1 MKLKGLQTQCGQE
14 EVLPRTAQ
22 HTTNWGSPPSTTL
35 WMLKVHE
42 GSKAT
47 GFSCRYLLPQGTA
60 AQGEASCRSPR
71 RRHPGK
77 AGWRT
82 EQPSLGLPALQSG
95 RAAAEPRA
103 APCSSAL
110 GQEME
115 VQHHREGWGSACP
128 LLRVFQTRCRLSST
142 SDSGVNPSV
151 CPPGDRT
158 AAFSRPWCAVDL
170 RFSVLSC
177 SAVATSGW

>member
-1 MKLKGLQTQCGQE
+1 
-14 EVLPRTAQ
+14 
-22 HTTNWGSPPSTTL
+22 
-35 WMLKVHE
+35 MLKVHE

-71 RRHPGK
+71 GRHPGK

-115 VQHHREGWGSACP
+115 VQHHREGWAAPARCSACFRPGVGSAA
-128 LLRVFQTRCRLSST
+128 LL
-142 SDSGVNPSV
+142 
-151 CPPGDRT
+151 T
-158 AAFSRPWCAVDL
+158 AALTPLCVPRETARRPSHGRDAQLTCGSL
-170 RFSVLSC
+170 C
-177 SAVATSGW
+177 SAALL